1 MCAAFLLTRSDRQ
14 TRAVKSVL
22 YATVVASMASGALAT
37 PSGDK
42 TDGKRLHE
50 ANCVGCHD
58 SSVYTRKTR
67 SVKSLDA
74 LKRQLE
80 TCGHASSKDLTP
92 IEKQHIIKYLTD
104 AFYHVR

>member
-1 MCAAFLLTRSDRQ
+1 MCAAFPISPDRQ

-22 YATVVASMASGALAT
+22 YAAVMASLVSGALAAT
-37 PSGDK
+37 SSDK
-42 TDGKRLHE
+42 SDGKRLHD

-67 SVKSLDA
+67 SVNSLDA

-80 TCGHASSKDLTP
+80 TCGHASNKDLTP

-104 AFYHVR
+104 AFYHFR

>member
-1 MCAAFLLTRSDRQ
+1 MCAAFPIRLGRQ

-22 YATVVASMASGALAT
+22 YAAVMASMASGALAA
-37 PSGDK
+37 PSDDG
-42 TDGKRLHE
+42 TDGKRLHD

-67 SVKSLDA
+67 SVNSLDA

-80 TCGHASSKDLTP
+80 TCGHASNKDLTP
-92 IEKQHIIKYLTD
+92 IEKQHIIKYLND
-104 AFYHVR
+104 AFYHFR